1 VHPRLTRSARRRV
14 AGLASLAVLGTLAA
28 LGPLPAAGAD
38 RSASTEST
46 ADGYFEAEEAALTG
60 GAGVGTDHS
69 GYSGAGFV
77 HNVQSVGAGVTFT
90 ATVDGAGT
98 YPVNL
103 RYANGPNPFD
113 GTKSMSL
120 YVNDTLVGPW
130 ELPTTGNWQSW
141 EFVTRN
147 LDLQAGAN
155 TISLRYDDGD
165 DGHVNLD
172 VLSVGASPDL
182 CSPAAPEVGYTALFD
197 GTLETFEGWRLAG
210 AGSFARQDDCTLKG
224 KDGMGLLWYAAQEF
238 ESYSLKLDWKLV
250 ADHNSGIFVGFP
262 NPGNDPWVAVNQG
275 YEIQIDATDEP
286 DRTTGAI
293 YSFQGADPEAVAA
306 ALRPVPEW
314 NSYEIRVVG
323 QTIKVFL
330 NGVLVNEFV
339 NTAPARDLAQGFIG
353 LQNHGPGET
362 VYYRDIQIRPIG
374 TAAAK
379 VDAKVTPNWVRQGA
393 TTKVGVDVQVSGAAG
408 SPMPTGTVRV
418 TLGEAVRTVELVRG
432 KATVRMPAAG
442 LTAGV
447 HDVTVGYLGDST
459 YGEGQ
464 ATAVLTVW

>member
-1 VHPRLTRSARRRV
+1 MHPGLPRSARRRV
-14 AGLASLAVLGTLAA
+14 AGLASLAVLGTLVA
-28 LGPLPAAGAD
+28 LGPLPAAGAEGA
-38 RSASTEST
+38 ASTEST
-46 ADGYFEAEEAALTG
+46 ADGYYEAEEAALIA
-60 GAGVGTDHS
+60 AGIGTNHS

-77 HNVQSVGAGVTFT
+77 DNIQSVGAAVTFT
-90 ATVDGAGT
+90 ATVDAAGT

-103 RYANGPNPFD
+103 RYTNGPNPFQ

-120 YVNDTLVGPW
+120 YVNGTKVGPW
-130 ELPTTGNWQSW
+130 ELPSTGDWQSW
-141 EFVTRN
+141 DFVTRELN
-147 LDLQAGAN
+147 LQAGAN
-155 TISLRYDDGD
+155 AISLRYDAGD

-182 CSPAAPEVGYTALFD
+182 CAPAAPEAGYTALFD
-197 GTLETFEGWRLAG
+197 GTLETLDRWRLAG
-210 AGSFARQDDCTLKG
+210 AGSFARQDDCTLNG
-224 KDGMGLLWYAAQEF
+224 NDGMGLLWYAAQEF
-238 ESYSLKLDWKLV
+238 QSYSLKLDWKLV

-293 YSFQGADPEAVAA
+293 YSFQGADPQAVAA

-323 QTIKVFL
+323 QTIEVFL

-339 NTAPARDLAQGFIG
+339 NAAPARDLAQGFIG

-374 TAAAK
+374 TTAAK
-379 VDAKVTPNWVRQGA
+379 IDAKVTPNWIRQG

-408 SPMPTGTVRV
+408 SPTPTGTARV

-432 KATVRMPAAG
+432 KVTVRMPAAG
-442 LTAGV
+442 LPAGV
-447 HDVTVGYLGDST
+447 HDVTVDYLGDST
-459 YGEGQ
+459 YGESR